1 MNKIEEIIS
10 KENGKVII
18 DFWATWCGPCRML
31 SPVLDE
37 IVSENTDIKVFRFNV
52 DENQE
57 LVEQLKISNVP
68 TLLFYNN
75 GKLLDTTSGIKSK
88 QEILEIIN
96 KK

>member
-37 IVSENTDIKVFRFNV
+37 IVNENTDIKVFKFNV
-52 DENQE
+52 DENQD

-96 KK
+96 RK

>member
-18 DFWATWCGPCRML
+18 DFWATWCGPCKML

-37 IVSENTDIKVFRFNV
+37 IVSENNDIQVFKFNV
-52 DENQE
+52 DENQD

-96 KK
+96 RK

>member
-37 IVSENTDIKVFRFNV
+37 IVNENNDIQVFKFNV
-52 DENQE
+52 DENQD

>member
-31 SPVLDE
+31 SSILDE
-37 IVSENTDIKVFRFNV
+37 IVNENTNIKLFKFDV

-75 GKLLDTTSGIKSK
+75 GKLLDITSGIKSK

-96 KK
+96 RK

>member
-10 KENGKVII
+10 EENGKVII

>member
-37 IVSENTDIKVFRFNV
+37 IVSENADIKLFKFDV

-57 LVEQLKISNVP
+57 LVEQFRISNVP

-75 GKLLDTTSGIKSK
+75 GKLLDIINGLKSK

-96 KK
+96 RK

>member
-1 MNKIEEIIS
+1 MNKIEEIIG

-37 IVSENTDIKVFRFNV
+37 IVNENTDIKVFKFNV

-57 LVEQLKISNVP
+57 LIEQLKISNVP

-96 KK
+96 RK

>member
-18 DFWATWCGPCRML
+18 DLWATWCGPCRML

-37 IVSENTDIKVFRFNV
+37 IISENADIKLFKFDV

>member
-37 IVSENTDIKVFRFNV
+37 IVSENVDIKLFKFDV

-57 LVEQLKISNVP
+57 LIEQLKISNVP

-96 KK
+96 RK

>member
-18 DFWATWCGPCRML
+18 DFWATWCGPCKML

-37 IVSENTDIKVFRFNV
+37 IVSENIDIKVFRFNV

>member
-37 IVSENTDIKVFRFNV
+37 IIGENADIKLFKFDV

-57 LVEQLKISNVP
+57 LVEQFRISNVP

-75 GKLLDTTSGIKSK
+75 GKLLDIINGLKSK

-96 KK
+96 RK